1 MSQLVRL
8 GESKGDE
15 KNAEHDI
22 AVELVKNNIK
32 WMKNVDLVESW
43 LKGLGY

>member
-1 MSQLVRL
+1 MSL

-22 AVELVKNNIK
+22 AVEHVKNNIK
-32 WMKNVDLVESW
+32 WMTNVDVVEEWLV
-43 LKGLGY
+43 GLGY